1 MLASTHSAE
10 QAHDIKVWCL
20 FPSLT
25 VCCVGRC
32 LRSYYWTR
40 TGVSMQ
46 ACGCGCPVAPSSS
59 SSSTATV
66 PSALVKGPTP
76 RATLSG
82 TLYMY
87 LSCGHFVVC

>member
-1 MLASTHSAE
+1 
-10 QAHDIKVWCL
+10 
-20 FPSLT
+20 
-25 VCCVGRC
+25 
-32 LRSYYWTR
+32 
-40 TGVSMQ
+40 MQ

-66 PSALVKGPTP
+66 PSALVKGLTP

-87 LSCGHFVVC
+87 LSCGHFVVCWLTVFQNFTLIFVKDFSVSMKAWHDYAFYTSQVLSISI

>member
-1 MLASTHSAE
+1 
-10 QAHDIKVWCL
+10 
-20 FPSLT
+20 
-25 VCCVGRC
+25 
-32 LRSYYWTR
+32 
-40 TGVSMQ
+40 MQ

>member
-1 MLASTHSAE
+1 M
-10 QAHDIKVWCL
+10 Q
-20 FPSLT
+20 
-25 VCCVGRC
+25 
-32 LRSYYWTR
+32 

-46 ACGCGCPVAPSSS
+46 ACGCGCPVAPFSS

-82 TLYMY
+82 TYY
-87 LSCGHFVVC
+87 LTCAYFRSGTYLT

>member
-1 MLASTHSAE
+1 M
-10 QAHDIKVWCL
+10 
-20 FPSLT
+20 
-25 VCCVGRC
+25 
-32 LRSYYWTR
+32 R

-87 LSCGHFVVC
+87 LSCGHFVVCW